1 MPKTKKKTTKKTSKK
16 VSATKKK
23 SKTVIGWREWIHLP
37 DMSKRMI
44 KAKIDTGARTS
55 AIHAED
61 IKIFKRGQKR
71 FVRFKLLPDQKS
83 DRKSKII
90 EMEMLEKRKVRSS
103 IGHESIRPVVKT
115 ELKIGENAYEIELT
129 LVNRD
134 IMGFRMLIGRQALI
148 EKFLVDPHKSFLVSK
163 DLNRKALQKM
173 HLTH

>member
-1 MPKTKKKTTKKTSKK
+1 MSSIVKTSKKTSKK

-37 DMSKRMI
+37 DMSKRMV

-83 DRKSKII
+83 DRKSHFV
-90 EMEMLEKRKVRSS
+90 EMEMVEKRTVRSS
-103 IGHESIRPVVKT
+103 IGHESVRPVVKT
-115 ELKIGENAYEIELT
+115 VLKLGEYAYPIELT

-134 IMGFRMLIGRQALI
+134 IMGFRMLIGREALK
-148 EKFLVDPHKSFLVSK
+148 ERFLIDPQKSFLVSK
-163 DLNRKALQKM
+163 DLNRKALQKS
-173 HLTH
+173 HQAN